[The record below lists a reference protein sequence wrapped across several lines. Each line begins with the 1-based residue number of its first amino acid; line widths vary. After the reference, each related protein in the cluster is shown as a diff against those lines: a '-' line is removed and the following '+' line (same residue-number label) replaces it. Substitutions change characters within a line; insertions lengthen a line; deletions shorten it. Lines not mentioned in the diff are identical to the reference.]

1 MKHLWLYHSL
11 GNNLSYR
18 CYGNRAVPQS
28 QHSLDCFG
36 SELRSAGNDFVGR
49 CSECKHGSEELW
61 HEVTSRAQCHHLAPW
76 CVLLSQALSPPVP
89 FPLSLWHLWAVKSS
103 LFMGASSS
111 ASSQLE
117 VSWFLNLETILPPFF
132 PSKSCLL
139 LLIDTEFH
147 ILLLQVPSLGMSMF
161 TDAQD
166 YSFTVLVLI
175 FPAGLSEPSAHSYI
189 SAHRSSL
196 SFLRVFPSLS
206 IFSHWKH
213 RVPASFNIE
222 QDRTVLK

>member
-28 QHSLDCFG
+28 QHSLDCFR

-49 CSECKHGSEELW
+49 WSECKHGSEELW
-61 HEVTSRAQCHHLAPW
+61 HEVTSRAQCHHLAPVV
-76 CVLLSQALSPPVP
+76 CAAVTGIVPSCPISLVPVT
-89 FPLSLWHLWAVKSS
+89 PLGCKIISVHGCIQLCIQPARGQLVPKPRNH
-103 LFMGASSS
+103 FAS
-111 ASSQLE
+111 
-117 VSWFLNLETILPPFF
+117 FF

-147 ILLLQVPSLGMSMF
+147 ILAVLLLQVPSLGMSLL

-189 SAHRSSL
+189 STQRSSL
-196 SFLRVFPSLS
+196 SF
-206 IFSHWKH
+206 
-213 RVPASFNIE
+213 
-222 QDRTVLK
+222 